1 VESEPENLPL
11 KKSNN
16 LVIGI
21 VIAVSI
27 VIAIV
32 IGVVVSMP
40 FWISPLTSTPTSYPF
55 IEIVDLGSNSQ
66 LGLLSDNIVVS
77 GKVINSGDATSNPI
91 TLTIKIY
98 NENNVLLYS
107 TQTSPNPSILRP
119 GQEADFIEYLT
130 SDDLGGYRGNFEYVV
145 ELASY

>member
-1 VESEPENLPL
+1 MKSEPENLPL

-40 FWISPLTSTPTSYPF
+40 FWSSPLTSTSTSYPYL
-55 IEIVDLGSNSQ
+55 EIVDLGSNYQ
-66 LGLLSDNIVVS
+66 LGLLSDNIVIS
-77 GKVINSGDATSNPI
+77 GKVVNSGEGTSNPI
-91 TLTIKIY
+91 TLKITIY
-98 NENNVLLYS
+98 NEDDVLLYS
-107 TQTSPNPSILRP
+107 TQTSPNPSVVQP
-119 GQEADFIEYLT
+119 GQEATFVEYLST
-130 SDDLGGYRGNFEYVV
+130 DDLGGYRGSFEYQV
-145 ELASY
+145 EFTNY